1 MRNPASEPR
10 AEDPMDKRD
19 NKPRQSPADQTFQE
33 VKYLRRLIQDETPVR
48 VRLRNNDEYAG
59 TIEFYDAHF
68 IRLTRSEGPNLFV
81 YKHDIKYLYE
91 EGS

>member
-1 MRNPASEPR
+1 MEKS
-10 AEDPMDKRD
+10 DS
-19 NKPRQSPADQTFQE
+19 KPKQSPAEQTFQE
-33 VKYLRRLIQDETPVR
+33 VQYLRRLIQNETPVR
-48 VRLRNNDEYAG
+48 VRLRNNEEYSG
-59 TIEFYDAHF
+59 TIEFYDSHF